1 MQTGFAKDRGNG
13 MGYDTA
19 SSHDQREPRKKNR
32 VLKRVLLWSSA
43 TLLTLALVATLA
55 VVYVLR
61 APLPKTAGELEIKGL
76 TGEVSVVRDE
86 LGIPHIYAESDADL
100 MRAQGFVDAQDR
112 FFQMDVRR
120 HQTAG
125 RLAEM
130 LGDVEQI
137 KDSDVLIRSLQW
149 RDRAEQD
156 AELLSEEARGLYEA
170 YAAGVNEY
178 LRGKAP
184 WQVAN
189 EYVLLG
195 LSGTGTEIEP
205 WTIADSLSWLRSIAY
220 DLQAN
225 PHQESSRVQSYSVF
239 GDTAIVEEFNK
250 RNDESEYPP
259 ILSADEVSQVKSR
272 DEYIAEAGS
281 GAGASSSGGS
291 SEQGGVVDP
300 PATGQS
306 SAAAAPTADTA
317 TTSTAAAP
325 AADTVAA
332 QLETVARE
340 LQRVTRIVDA
350 NVALG
355 SNAFVVSGE
364 HTASGK
370 PILANDPHL
379 TISYP
384 STWHQIGL
392 HCVGSGEGCSF
403 DVAGFGFAGV
413 PGVMIGRNAQ
423 LSWGITSFLGDTA
436 DLVVERNL
444 SEDSYERDGVPVA
457 YETRTEEFK
466 VAGGESF
473 RRELKR
479 SVHGPIVP
487 DKQFVSVDALNSLP
501 AFQDA
506 AGGGSEAGDSSAAGG
521 GSEAGFSRFSIALQ
535 STGDLLG
542 YTGEGFL
549 ALNRAKNPTEVQRA
563 ARLITGP
570 NLSLVYATDGGDI
583 GYVSTGKIPIR
594 PKKAESDFVVDGVP
608 SADNLG
614 ADGRW
619 PRPGWDS
626 SYDWRGLYENEQIP
640 STVNP
645 DDGIIVSTNN
655 DLAPADVGPYLGTA
669 FDHGNRA
676 KQMRERIV
684 EFAKD
689 GGLTLKEAGQVMLAD
704 RVPVGYVIGDDLA
717 AVDFAGFDP
726 TGVKPRKG
734 VEQPKHT
741 PTVKQLEEMRE
752 LLSSWVRDGSHS
764 DVDAQGMPVAA
775 SLASHL
781 QYRLFADEFAAAQP
795 EPAEFAPDPSS
806 TAIELLRGLLADPQ
820 NPLWDDVSTPEIT
833 ETANDILR
841 LAYVDAYRDLSQ
853 QLGTN
858 TAEWRWGDLHK
869 ETPAHPL
876 FGGEGMPWFIRALF
890 SRDAHELAGGP
901 SAPQLSYFNPSVN
914 PDGTVSYENHLAAS
928 MRYAVDMS
936 GVNKAMWV
944 DTSGSSGHPLSP
956 HVNDQFEHWATGK
969 YFSWRFSR
977 KAITE
982 QQHEVLTLKPAA
994 DPAG

>member
-1 MQTGFAKDRGNG
+1 

-239 GDTAIVEEFNK
+239 GDTATAEEFNN

-542 YTGEGFL
+542 
-549 ALNRAKNPTEVQRA
+549 
-563 ARLITGP
+563 
-570 NLSLVYATDGGDI
+570 SL
-583 GYVSTGKIPIR
+583 
-594 PKKAESDFVVDGVP
+594 
-608 SADNLG
+608 
-614 ADGRW
+614 
-619 PRPGWDS
+619 
-626 SYDWRGLYENEQIP
+626 
-640 STVNP
+640 
-645 DDGIIVSTNN
+645 
-655 DLAPADVGPYLGTA
+655 
-669 FDHGNRA
+669 H
-676 KQMRERIV
+676 M
-684 EFAKD
+684 
-689 GGLTLKEAGQVMLAD
+689 
-704 RVPVGYVIGDDLA
+704 
-717 AVDFAGFDP
+717 
-726 TGVKPRKG
+726 
-734 VEQPKHT
+734 
-741 PTVKQLEEMRE
+741 
-752 LLSSWVRDGSHS
+752 
-764 DVDAQGMPVAA
+764 
-775 SLASHL
+775 
-781 QYRLFADEFAAAQP
+781 
-795 EPAEFAPDPSS
+795 
-806 TAIELLRGLLADPQ
+806 
-820 NPLWDDVSTPEIT
+820 
-833 ETANDILR
+833 
-841 LAYVDAYRDLSQ
+841 
-853 QLGTN
+853 
-858 TAEWRWGDLHK
+858 
-869 ETPAHPL
+869 
-876 FGGEGMPWFIRALF
+876 
-890 SRDAHELAGGP
+890 
-901 SAPQLSYFNPSVN
+901 
-914 PDGTVSYENHLAAS
+914 
-928 MRYAVDMS
+928 
-936 GVNKAMWV
+936 
-944 DTSGSSGHPLSP
+944 
-956 HVNDQFEHWATGK
+956 
-969 YFSWRFSR
+969 
-977 KAITE
+977 
-982 QQHEVLTLKPAA
+982 
-994 DPAG
+994 